1 MAPGTIAPAAPAR
14 NAARETAAYRPL
26 PYIARPETVAPQDA
40 RRLTGIFLDRL
51 RTLEEGT
58 AEYRY
63 VRGTL
68 IEMNLPL
75 VRAVAA
81 RHEPRPEPQRLE
93 EIVQVGCIGLI
104 RAIDRFELAR
114 ETQFAAFAAPYVH
127 GEIKRFLRGAGG
139 DAYAPRPVPHRRCG
153 DGPTRAQAC
162 EDRRLETV
170 EDLAAL
176 APLVA
181 ALRPRDRYILLLRFG
196 SELTQSQIGERLGVS
211 QMQVSRLLDRILARL
226 RAGMLAQD

>member
-1 MAPGTIAPAAPAR
+1 MAPGTIAPAPPAR
-14 NAARETAAYRPL
+14 NTAAEAVGPDD
-26 PYIARPETVAPQDA
+26 V
-40 RRLTGIFLDRL
+40 RRLTGILLDRL

-68 IEMNLPL
+68 IELNLPL

-81 RHEPRPEPQRLE
+81 RRDTRPDPDPASEQAAERLE
-93 EIVQVGCIGLI
+93 EVVQVGCIGLI

-114 ETQFAAFAAPYVH
+114 ETEFAAFAAPYVR

-139 DAYAPRPVPHRRCG
+139 DAYAAHPLPHR
-153 DGPTRAQAC
+153 C
-162 EDRRLETV
+162 EDGGLESV
-170 EDLAAL
+170 EELAAL
-176 APLVA
+176 HPLVA

-211 QMQVSRLLDRILARL
+211 QMQVSRLLSRILAHL
-226 RAGMLAQD
+226 RAGMLAQDQGPDHGPLSPRIR